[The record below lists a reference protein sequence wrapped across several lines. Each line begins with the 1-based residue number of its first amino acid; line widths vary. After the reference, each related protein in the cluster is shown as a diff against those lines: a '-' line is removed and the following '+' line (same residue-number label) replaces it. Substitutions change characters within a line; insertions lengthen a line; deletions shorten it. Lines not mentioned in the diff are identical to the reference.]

1 MDYFTSRIKTYP
13 HDQAAVERQKIY
25 LQALSTLD
33 GLRIQEGFY
42 NKNRTWAPFVN
53 DECRD
58 CTTFPGGR
66 AHIMKLEE
74 KRSDVN
80 IATAMLWGAFQ
91 NNADMFVLISGDSDF
106 IGPIELICHKLGKQV
121 VVFNP
126 HANRRTEL
134 ARYAT
139 YCADIPAELALQH
152 QLPDEIPVGT
162 HGNVIR
168 RPAAWR

>member
-1 MDYFTSRIKTYP
+1 MRAKVYYDGYNFYCGYLKGHLELKWLNLVSFARALVKSDVEIVGVDYFTSRIKTYP
-13 HDQAAVERQKIY
+13 HDQAAVERPKIY
-25 LQALSTLD
+25 LQALSTLG

-80 IATAMLWGAFQ
+80 IATAMLWDAFQ
-91 NNADMFVLISGDSDF
+91 NNADMFF
-106 IGPIELICHKLGKQV
+106 
-121 VVFNP
+121 
-126 HANRRTEL
+126 
-134 ARYAT
+134 
-139 YCADIPAELALQH
+139 
-152 QLPDEIPVGT
+152 
-162 HGNVIR
+162 
-168 RPAAWR
+168 

>member
-1 MDYFTSRIKTYP
+1 MKWLNLVSFARALVKSDVEIVGVDDFTSRIKTYP
-13 HDQAAVERQKIY
+13 HDQAAGERQKIY
-25 LQALSTLD
+25 LQALSTLG

-80 IATAMLWGAFQ
+80 IATAMLWDAFQ
-91 NNADMFVLISGDSDF
+91 NNADMFVLISPTFQEKRENSG
-106 IGPIELICHKLGKQV
+106 I
-121 VVFNP
+121 
-126 HANRRTEL
+126 A
-134 ARYAT
+134 
-139 YCADIPAELALQH
+139 
-152 QLPDEIPVGT
+152 
-162 HGNVIR
+162 
-168 RPAAWR
+168 

>member
-1 MDYFTSRIKTYP
+1 MRGKVYYDGYNFYYGYLKGHPELKWLNLVSFARALVKSDVEIVGVDYFTSRIKTYP

-33 GLRIQEGFY
+33 GLRIQ
-42 NKNRTWAPFVN
+42 
-53 DECRD
+53 
-58 CTTFPGGR
+58 
-66 AHIMKLEE
+66 
-74 KRSDVN
+74 
-80 IATAMLWGAFQ
+80 
-91 NNADMFVLISGDSDF
+91 
-106 IGPIELICHKLGKQV
+106 V

-139 YCADIPAELALQH
+139 YCADIPADIALQH